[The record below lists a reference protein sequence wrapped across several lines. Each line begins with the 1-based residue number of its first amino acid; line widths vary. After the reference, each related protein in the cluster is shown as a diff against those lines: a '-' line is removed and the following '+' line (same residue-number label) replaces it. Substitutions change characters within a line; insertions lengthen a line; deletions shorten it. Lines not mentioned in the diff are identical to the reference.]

1 MNVIVFSFPSI
12 VIFFLSSIPFVVA
25 LASRTIVS
33 LLLAA
38 RIASSSVSYFVSPIW
53 ATYVLTSSPDAK
65 IISLVVSLLTTS
77 VSLLI
82 LSSTIVVASSLT
94 SNTSDSSAEIVLK
107 IRVNATNES
116 KTFLFQN
123 LP

>member
-1 MNVIVFSFPSI
+1 M
-12 VIFFLSSIPFVVA
+12 VA
-25 LASRTIVS
+25 LSSRTIVS

-94 SNTSDSSAEIVLK
+94 SNTSVSSAEIVLK
-107 IRVNATNES
+107 IRVNATIES
-116 KTFLFQN
+116 KTFFILKNPPLNYMRFVKGRVV
-123 LP
+123 